1 MQSHERVQVCKC
13 RAPSIF
19 GWSLSEVVRGTSETC
34 LLIAFRQFLAAT
46 ACAVA
51 AAHTQARLQHKSKEK
66 LEGEEGEE
74 ISLIRTNEAA
84 AHITERL
91 ARMEEEPART
101 RSVSTSWR
109 DAMSPNAF
117 RRWRVF
123 RVCDVPGKQPF
134 TVTTPFR
141 THYETVVF
149 FFVRDTKHVPMK
161 FRARRDSVL

>member
-1 MQSHERVQVCKC
+1 MCKC
-13 RAPSIF
+13 RAPSIL

-51 AAHTQARLQHKSKEK
+51 AAHTQARLQQKSKEK

-74 ISLIRTNEAA
+74 VSLIRTNDAA
-84 AHITERL
+84 THVTERL
-91 ARMEEEPART
+91 ARMEKEPART

-123 RVCDVPGKQPF
+123 RVCATSQVSNLSLS
-134 TVTTPFR
+134 R
-141 THYETVVF
+141 HRSENI
-149 FFVRDTKHVPMK
+149 TKRCFLFCKGHKHFLMK
-161 FRARRDSVL
+161 FRARRDSVLCWR